1 MLEFLGYK
9 FLSVR
14 LWIWLYMLFGIIV
27 LGIVFLMMY
36 KEKIKSKYYKLRFPE
51 QTIRIIIHYT
61 GALYKEFFR
70 IIPTDKIIK
79 LKDVAYFY
87 DEKALNRHSEIFAEK
102 EKDKFIFTLDGKK
115 YEYDNLTSVRQKDRQ
130 YPELHYFYNN
140 PNPISFNQELI
151 QSMSKTQST
160 DKTIEHN
167 KTPVPVMTG
176 KQLKEFENQDFFNK
190 LLNLREQKGLM
201 LMLLLL
207 TVINMLISGL
217 IALKIFDVI
226 KTKGGAP

>member
-1 MLEFLGYK
+1 MLEWLGYK

-14 LWIWLYMLFGIIV
+14 LWIWLYMLFGILV
-27 LGIVFLMMY
+27 LGIVALMVY

-51 QTIRIIIHYT
+51 QTIRIVIHYT
-61 GALYKEFFR
+61 GALYKEFYR

-87 DEKALNRHSEIFAEK
+87 DEKVLNRHSEIFAEK
-102 EKDKFIFTLDGKK
+102 EQDKYVFTLDGKK

-140 PNPISFNQELI
+140 PNPMSFNQELI
-151 QSMSKTQST
+151 QNQTKITP
-160 DKTIEHN
+160 IEKGKN
-167 KTPVPVMTG
+167 PIPVMTG
-176 KQLKEFENQDFFNK
+176 KQLKEFETQDFFNK

-217 IALKIFDVI
+217 IALKIFDII
-226 KTKGGAP
+226 KTKGGSP